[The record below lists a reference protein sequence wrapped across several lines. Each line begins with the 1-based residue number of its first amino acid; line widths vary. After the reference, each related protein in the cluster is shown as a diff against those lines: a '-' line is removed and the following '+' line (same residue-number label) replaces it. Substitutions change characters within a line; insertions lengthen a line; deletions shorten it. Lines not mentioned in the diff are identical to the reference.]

1 MRCRG
6 LIDEDFTNYKLPS
19 MFIIT
24 PYCDFKCDKENG
36 NRICQNSSLLN
47 EPIIEI
53 EHDKLI
59 QRYLDNKI
67 TKAVVFGG
75 LEPMSEFSFREVY
88 WFIHKLRFDYNCFD
102 PVVIYT
108 GYYPEELVDELS
120 TLSKFDNIIVKF
132 GRFKPGHKQHYDE
145 VLGVNLA
152 SDNQWAEEL

>member
-24 PYCDFKCDKENG
+24 TYCDFKCDKENG
-36 NRICQNSSLLN
+36 NRICQNSSLIK

-59 QRYLDNKI
+59 QRYLDNPI
-67 TKAVVFGG
+67 TAAIVFGG

-88 WFIHKLRFDYNCFD
+88 WFIHKLRFEYNCFD

-108 GYYPEELVDELS
+108 GYYPEELVDELN

-132 GRFKPGHKQHYDE
+132 GRFIPNQKSHFDE